1 MAVDFGD
8 ETGEKI
14 FDWMVEVARDAGT
27 KAALAA
33 GHKLADA
40 FKNARAGIGEGEAI
54 ANTDRWAKLDM
65 QEFKEIPEY
74 ASIQEI
80 IDTQLS
86 KANIQH
92 SFAEVDGG
100 TYLLFNVDDA
110 PAVAN
115 VFKDLEEHAQEVS
128 ERASS
133 ELEHELS
140 KEHEQTHTEEHVN
153 DKAKDARD
161 ASAEPLKERAARARE
176 AAEALNKHEG
186 RAHERTR
193 EMDMNREVTR

>member
-1 MAVDFGD
+1 
-8 ETGEKI
+8 
-14 FDWMVEVARDAGT
+14 
-27 KAALAA
+27 
-33 GHKLADA
+33 
-40 FKNARAGIGEGEAI
+40 
-54 ANTDRWAKLDM
+54 
-65 QEFKEIPEY
+65 
-74 ASIQEI
+74 
-80 IDTQLS
+80 
-86 KANIQH
+86 
-92 SFAEVDGG
+92 
-100 TYLLFNVDDA
+100 LLFNVDDA